1 VRRLSIIPNLIQ
13 LFYIMDTISTLSR
26 TLKILE
32 VFDVNTPALRLT
44 DIAEKVNLHRST
56 VYRLVN
62 YLVSEH
68 YLEFDESTKKY
79 RLGYKFLTLA
89 SVVLSYLDI
98 TDISKPIMR
107 ELVDKTNQTANLA
120 VLDRDAVIYIAK
132 IEPPSSIRISTRIG
146 ARVPAHCTALGKVL
160 LANLPDNNL
169 DRTLAKMKLSK
180 FTNATITNKEILK
193 NELDKIK
200 ANGYAIDHEEFLDG
214 LVCVAYPILDY
225 KNDAVAALS
234 ISGSVT
240 VFKNEQILEWI
251 ALLKISSDNISKLL
265 GFKNRN

>member
-1 VRRLSIIPNLIQ
+1 
-13 LFYIMDTISTLSR
+13 MDTISTLSR
-26 TLKILE
+26 TLKIIE
-32 VFDVNTPALRLT
+32 VFDANTPALRLT
-44 DIAEKVNLHRST
+44 DIAEKVQLHKST
-56 VYRLVN
+56 VYRLLN
-62 YLVSEH
+62 FLVSEN
-68 YLEFDESTKKY
+68 YLAFDESTKKY

-160 LANLPDNNL
+160 LANLPRDDL
-169 DRTLAKMKLSK
+169 ERILPATRLSK
-180 FTNATITNKEILK
+180 FTHATIANKAILK
-193 NELDKIK
+193 KELDQIK
-200 ANGYAIDHEEFLDG
+200 TKGYAIDHEEFLDG
-214 LVCVAYPILDY
+214 LVCIAYPIFDY
-225 KNDAVAALS
+225 KNEAVAAIS

-240 VFKNEQILEWI
+240 VFKNEQLQEWI
-251 ALLKISSDNISKLL
+251 QLLKISSYNISTLL
-265 GFKNRN
+265 GFKNH